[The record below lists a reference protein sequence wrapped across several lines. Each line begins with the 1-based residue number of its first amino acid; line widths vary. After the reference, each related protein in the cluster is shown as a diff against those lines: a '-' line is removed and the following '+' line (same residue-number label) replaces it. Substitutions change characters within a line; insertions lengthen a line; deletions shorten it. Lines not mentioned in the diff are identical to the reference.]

1 MMKIVCYLRKYRIR
15 RFVRVVL
22 EAGKKSRAERLVNE
36 EKDLEEFRLRI
47 ARRRMKEDRSIKH
60 WLYKKKK
67 EKVTMMTAID
77 RYDDGIDDSDGSRR
91 DFQVDVYNT
100 YDYDLLMNNNIVNSN
115 MSDDQS
121 VTKII
126 DTRLMTEPP
135 SMNKSMLLS
144 SSPQRLINNSSIQ
157 SSPPPSF
164 TASSPRYKN
173 NDRRMKKMMN
183 VNTVKQM
190 EFEYNR
196 PDLAPF
202 STMINQKME
211 NSLLYKYQRIGM
223 NAIDKKDWDHFASIS
238 DTYTDDL
245 KVNKSSAFKVLEK
258 LCGITK
264 EQVESAK
271 LIVNESSK
279 VRAEQRNSLV
289 FL

>member
-1 MMKIVCYLRKYRIR
+1 M
-15 RFVRVVL
+15 VL

-67 EKVTMMTAID
+67 EKVMMTAID
-77 RYDDGIDDSDGSRR
+77 GYDDGIDDSDGSRR
-91 DFQVDVYNT
+91 DLQVDVYNT
-100 YDYDLLMNNNIVNSN
+100 YDYDILMNNNIVNSN
-115 MSDDQS
+115 IGDDQS

-126 DTRLMTEPP
+126 DTRLMTEPL

-144 SSPQRLINNSSIQ
+144 SSPPRLINNSSIQ
-157 SSPPPSF
+157 SSPPSSF
-164 TASSPRYKN
+164 IASSPRYN
-173 NDRRMKKMMN
+173 NSNDRRMKKMMN

-211 NSLLYKYQRIGM
+211 NSLLYKYKRIGM
-223 NAIDKKDWDHFASIS
+223 NAIDMKDWDQFASIS

-264 EQVESAK
+264 EQVETAK